1 MRSCL
6 HNYKCSSYGELRTLL
21 ERFDVSIEEC
31 TGNVD
36 GRSQNNIRNS
46 GGENRKGA
54 GKGLSYNHISKAAVA
69 DR

>member
-6 HNYKCSSYGELRTLL
+6 HNYKCSSYGEFRTLL
-21 ERFDVSIEEC
+21 ERFNVSIEEC

-46 GGENRKGA
+46 DGENRKGA
-54 GKGLSYNHISKAAVA
+54 GKDLSYNHISKAAVA